1 MKLPVISGHICQ
13 GNHRIL
19 FKPLET
25 ILINHTGSST
35 QAEEL
40 ARQYS
45 LPLQSAANESTQF
58 ILHLTNDGIFLQQNT
73 LPVPSPV
80 CVDFTSGKAA
90 YRRGQSEMLA
100 KAIGLNKRKNLKV
113 VDATAGLGRDAF
125 VMATMGCDVT
135 LIERHPLIHLL
146 LENGIQR
153 ALENEGTT
161 EPASK
166 LTLFHAD
173 ALAWLGEA
181 PSVDVIYL
189 DPMYP
194 AKHKSALA
202 KKEMQLFQALLIDH
216 REDTLLLQAALQK
229 ARYRVVVKRP
239 IKGDQLAGI
248 NPNFTISGRST
259 RFDVYQK

>member
-1 MKLPVISGHICQ
+1 
-13 GNHRIL
+13 L

-25 ILINHTGSST
+25 ILINHTSSGA
-35 QAEEL
+35 QADKL
-40 ARQYS
+40 ARQYN
-45 LPLQSAANESTQF
+45 LPIQSAADESTRF
-58 ILHLTNDGIFLQQNT
+58 ILHLTNEGLSLQQNT
-73 LPVPSPV
+73 QPAPSPV

-100 KAIGLNKRKNLKV
+100 KAIGLNKRKKLQV
-113 VDATAGLGRDAF
+113 VDATAGLGGDAF
-125 VMATMGCDVT
+125 VMATMGCDVI

-146 LENGIQR
+146 LKNGIQR
-153 ALENEGTT
+153 ALESQETS
-161 EPASK
+161 EPANK
-166 LTLFHAD
+166 FTLVHD
-173 ALAWLGEA
+173 NALDWLGKN

-194 AKHKSALA
+194 AKRKSALA

-239 IKGDQLAGI
+239 IKGDQLGGI
-248 NPNFTISGRST
+248 RPDFTISGRST